1 MYPFKPG
8 SFAPRNAWYV
18 AAFRETVGR
27 DLVER
32 TIVNTPVVLY
42 RKEDGTPVALDGR
55 CPHRHFPLGKSCL
68 KGDTIVCG
76 YHGIAF
82 GPDGQCV
89 DVPSQTH
96 VPKAL
101 RVPAYPVVEHGM
113 WLWVWVGDAAKA
125 DPALLPPLAE
135 IGLAEG
141 TDSEGLTGH
150 TLFFHHVECRYQLL
164 NDNLFDLSHLAFLH
178 GTSIG
183 TLENASTPEV
193 LEKRPG
199 FVSSM
204 RHIKDAPCPPL
215 MHHLGT
221 YPTDT
226 IDRSMGMAS
235 YLPGFHC
242 GITLVNYPASHPQAP
257 GELVSRN
264 RVYHCITPATPR
276 TCYYHFAVAVEP
288 GVDVE
293 RMKVSLDPV
302 IDEDIFA
309 SAEIEKMID
318 LYDGVPP
325 PELMVKADTNAV
337 EGRRMLQAMMDA
349 EAAG

>member
-1 MYPFKPG
+1 MYPFRRG

-18 AAFRETVGR
+18 AAFAKDVGR
-27 DLVER
+27 ELVGR

-42 RKEDGTPVALDGR
+42 RTEGGTPVALDGR
-55 CPHRHFPLGKSCL
+55 CPHRHFPLAKSCL

-76 YHGIAF
+76 YHGMAF

-89 DVPSQTH
+89 DVPSQEHT
-96 VPKAL
+96 PAAL

-113 WLWVWVGDAAKA
+113 WLWVWVGEHGKA

-135 IGLAEG
+135 IGLEG
-141 TDSEGLTGH
+141 QGLTGH
-150 TLFFHHVECRYQLL
+150 ELFFHEVDCRYQLL

-204 RHIKDAPCPPL
+204 RHIRNAPCPPL
-215 MHHLGT
+215 MHALGA
-221 YPTDT
+221 YPTDR
-226 IDRSMGMAS
+226 INRSMGMAS

-242 GITLVNYPASHPQAP
+242 GITDVSYPDDHPLAPDAHISH
-257 GELVSRN
+257 N
-264 RVYHCITPATPR
+264 RVYHSITPATER
-276 TCYYHFAVAVEP
+276 TCYYHFAVAVDDTA
-288 GVDVE
+288 DVAQM
-293 RMKVSLDPV
+293 RVNLAPV

-318 LYDGVPP
+318 LYDGDPP
-325 PELMVKADTNAV
+325 PELMVRSDRNAV

-349 EAAG
+349 EPG